1 MLQNKP
7 PFIIWLFSFLFLTHM
22 IIYTFFFFFNYRL
35 LCCVWVCQTT
45 HFSSYFDKPDILQ
58 LLHILFQLHFQIK
71 RILKA
76 LRLQMASW
84 WGVNS
89 SFGLKPFWGSLFSG
103 CSLQSPL
110 MPSPGPHSHLAVS
123 LILTSVP
130 LWSSGREA
138 LEHQHPSLPPSHPRC
153 LEESRVSASRTLSP
167 HIIQVAYGRAQLKE
181 HKSVEWQLRP
191 PLIPNKFCAAPQTWE
206 ALDNWWCS
214 QHLANHLCLI
224 GYPEIFTLCLM
235 VTEEIDHPILG
246 IYPKRVYKILW
257 SC

>member
-22 IIYTFFFFFNYRL
+22 IIYTFFFFNYRL

-45 HFSSYFDKPDILQ
+45 HFSSHFDKPDILQ

-130 LWSSGREA
+130 LWSSGREG
-138 LEHQHPSLPPSHPRC
+138 LEHQHPSLPPSHPEVPGGKQGIC
-153 LEESRVSASRTLSP
+153 LSNLISAHHTGGLRQGT
-167 HIIQVAYGRAQLKE
+167 AERAQI
-181 HKSVEWQLRP
+181 SGVTT
-191 PLIPNKFCAAPQTWE
+191 QTTT
-206 ALDNWWCS
+206 N
-214 QHLANHLCLI
+214 
-224 GYPEIFTLCLM
+224 P
-235 VTEEIDHPILG
+235 
-246 IYPKRVYKILW
+246 
-257 SC
+257 